1 LEYPPNDFIFVAE
14 IIASSVITG
23 TTKFLLNIMT
33 IDFQYTNFKADQK
46 LLSYITKKLSKM
58 DSVYD
63 RIVHMVVYLKVEN
76 TDGPENKLV
85 EVKANVANQ
94 TLFVSEAS
102 QSFESAAD
110 KVEEKLRSQI
120 KKYKAKQA

>member
-1 LEYPPNDFIFVAE
+1 
-14 IIASSVITG
+14 
-23 TTKFLLNIMT
+23 MT

-76 TDGPENKLV
+76 TDGPDNKLV